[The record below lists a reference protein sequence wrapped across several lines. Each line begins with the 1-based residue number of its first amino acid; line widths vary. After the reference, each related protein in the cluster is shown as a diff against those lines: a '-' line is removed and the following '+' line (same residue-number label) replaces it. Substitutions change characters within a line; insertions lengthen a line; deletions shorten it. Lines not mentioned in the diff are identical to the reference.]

1 MILDKDLK
9 LSEKDREKLIKA
21 LQEKHYDPY
30 FEKNY
35 NCPMCGEK
43 LIIK

>member
-1 MILDKDLK
+1 MPIQPEQK